1 MKVESHTRLDEREK
15 NLQELLDGK
24 VKIVAQVHTQ
34 KHKASEAQQA
44 MKEENR
50 ELRNQ
55 ISKEI
60 SEALKRKRDEEEY
73 EH

>member
-1 MKVESHTRLDEREK
+1 M
-15 NLQELLDGK
+15 
-24 VKIVAQVHTQ
+24 KIVAQVHTQ
-34 KHKASEAQQA
+34 KNKASEAQQA

-55 ISKEI
+55 INKEI
-60 SEALKRKRDEEEY
+60 TEALKRKRDEEEY